1 MCGLSLS
8 NQTTEVYKTETDLIT
23 WNYQA
28 TFNTYKRVK
37 CASGKCGDSC
47 KGSWEAVECNTNY
60 DIHSVEQAQDYA
72 KKLISIGG
80 VA

>member
-8 NQTTEVYKTETDLIT
+8 NQRAEVYKTDDLLIT

-28 TFNTYKRVK
+28 TFNTYKRVN
-37 CASGKCGDSC
+37 CASGKCGDNC
-47 KGSWEAVECNTNY
+47 KGSWQAVECNTNY
-60 DIHSVEQAQDYA
+60 NIQSLEQAKDYA
-72 KKLISIGG
+72 EDLVSIGG

>member
-8 NQTTEVYKTETDLIT
+8 NQLIEVYKAEDLRIT

-37 CASGKCGDSC
+37 CASGVCGDNC

-60 DIHSVEQAQDYA
+60 DIHSFEQAKDYA